1 MVSKVRRGNSLAVQW
16 LGVGTFTARAWVQ
29 SLVRELRSRK
39 PQKGAAKKKEKKS
52 GEWLPF
58 IGVGGSEGG
67 LPGADYTGAFTLGKF
82 VNSSE

>member
-39 PQKGAAKKKEKKS
+39 PQKGAAKKKKKKS

-67 LPGADYTGAFTLGKF
+67 SSWCRLHRCIHFGKICEF
-82 VNSSE
+82 F